1 MYSVDL
7 MLCSKTY
14 FMLINTVKE
23 YEGYTDSEEN
33 CLFLLYLFQ

>member
-1 MYSVDL
+1 MCKLVQAMCMYSVDL

-23 YEGYTDSEEN
+23 YEGYTD
-33 CLFLLYLFQ
+33 